1 MRAERHGL
9 VALWSLD
16 TIIFVFE
23 GHAGFIGLDQS
34 TVRDGDAVRVSRQ
47 IGKDGFRPGERKLR
61 ILPIIR
67 GTGRRFAIPI
77 IRFMGSGF
85 LSCARKTPT
94 ETDIFA

>member
-1 MRAERHGL
+1 MPDRHRVQRHHETGAAQQEKPRQRDDERLYLAEVDDIALQRA
-9 VALWSLD
+9 
-16 TIIFVFE
+16 
-23 GHAGFIGLDQS
+23 
-34 TVRDGDAVRVSRQ
+34 
-47 IGKDGFRPGERKLR
+47 ERKLR

>member
-1 MRAERHGL
+1 VIGNC
-9 VALWSLD
+9 D
-16 TIIFVFE
+16 TVGI
-23 GHAGFIGLDQS
+23 AGEVGQHRL
-34 TVRDGDAVRVSRQ
+34 
-47 IGKDGFRPGERKLR
+47 RPGERKLR